1 MNRRG
6 LGRGGAA
13 NQMSLPN
20 LACLALRSACPI
32 GAGEKRPIETQKI
45 EDQKRP
51 KANEDDDEDESYSPE
66 KHADKI
72 HQEALQLYNS
82 MTPKER
88 SEYLR
93 MHGNVECGGRD
104 REYELE
110 CIIEY
115 FEEWG
120 VPDPNDQDEDDED
133 DEGDERD
140 IKLLVLDFDFV
151 LTQAMYKLGDN
162 PLVKGVTSQ
171 SDAFRTMTNEQ
182 HMLNFGGENVVKRIK
197 KLFKDLKE
205 LNIRIRILSEGP
217 RYQILKALRAIG
229 ALKYFTDTS
238 TGSEV
243 FGSKLFYDEY
253 VTKYDIMVDW
263 MKELNLKYGEVA
275 FVDANRFNISEPAKG
290 DNDRGL
296 AQILGAP
303 HVHLNEGAFVG
314 DTLQWIKDI
323 CGLTEPEE

>member
-1 MNRRG
+1 
-6 LGRGGAA
+6 
-13 NQMSLPN
+13 
-20 LACLALRSACPI
+20 
-32 GAGEKRPIETQKI
+32 ETQKI

-290 DNDRGL
+290 DKDRGL

-314 DTLQWIKDI
+314 DTLQWIEDI